1 MTTLS
6 ASSSRPADAGYAAA
20 ATLVAVV
27 LFLFSWALLHR
38 GFFAHDPIVDTPVY
52 ERYGSAIDSGQVPY
66 RDFALEYP
74 PGALPVFVLPALGG
88 AHGDSYRRRFEALMA
103 LLGELMLVTVA
114 VALAALGAGRRWLL
128 AALGLA
134 AVAPLL
140 LGPVV
145 LSRFD
150 LWPAA
155 LTAIALAALAGDRLR
170 LGHLALGA
178 AVAAKLY
185 AAVLVPI
192 ALVYVWRRRGRR
204 EALVCGALL
213 LAVVAIAFV
222 PFLIVAPRRRLG
234 QPLEPGLSPAADREP
249 RRGAP
254 ARLAPRLRHRRD
266 DGVEPRL
273 AEPRRHDRRR
283 VRRRAVGPAALDAR
297 SRSGSCSR
305 AAPRRG
311 RGSSTRA
318 PPPWSRS
325 SRSARCSPR
334 SS

>member
-170 LGHLALGA
+170 LGPPRARCGGRGEAL
-178 AVAAKLY
+178 
-185 AAVLVPI
+185 
-192 ALVYVWRRRGRR
+192 RGRAGADR
-204 EALVCGALL
+204 PRVRLAAEGEARGARLRR
-213 LAVVAIAFV
+213 AAPGRGRDRVRPV
-222 PFLIVAPRRRLG
+222 PRRCAATASGTASGTR
-234 QPLEPGLSPAADREP
+234 PL
-249 RRGAP
+249 
-254 ARLAPRLRHRRD
+254 ARC
-266 DGVEPRL
+266 
-273 AEPRRHDRRR
+273 
-283 VRRRAVGPAALDAR
+283 R
-297 SRSGSCSR
+297 SRASARGSCSSR
-305 AAPRRG
+305 TT
-311 RGSSTRA
+311 SSGPA
-318 PPPWSRS
+318 
-325 SRSARCSPR
+325 
-334 SS
+334 